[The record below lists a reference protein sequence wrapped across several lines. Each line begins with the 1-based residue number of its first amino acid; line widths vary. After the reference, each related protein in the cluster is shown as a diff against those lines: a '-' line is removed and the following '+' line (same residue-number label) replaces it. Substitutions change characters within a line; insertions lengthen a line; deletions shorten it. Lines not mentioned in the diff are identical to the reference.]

1 METNQVKTRKS
12 KGSNERTKTDAQG
25 REIPLRMVRPEILK
39 QDTVIRKT
47 LDRVKS
53 LHNRIKSD
61 KEKLFQELEGYLEFM
76 AEKHGLHWKGNAI
89 LLSFDEQYKVEI
101 RFKERIQFGV
111 ELQLAKQ
118 KIDECLKEWTSDS
131 NVNLRAIINEAF
143 QVDKKG
149 EIAKY
154 RILALRR
161 YNIKDA
167 TWKEAMELI
176 DQAINVTSTK
186 QYVAF
191 YERDA
196 AGNYQQIILNFS
208 AL

>member
-1 METNQVKTRKS
+1 
-12 KGSNERTKTDAQG
+12 
-25 REIPLRMVRPEILK
+25 
-39 QDTVIRKT
+39 
-47 LDRVKS
+47 
-53 LHNRIKSD
+53 
-61 KEKLFQELEGYLEFM
+61 
-76 AEKHGLHWKGNAI
+76 
-89 LLSFDEQYKVEI
+89 VEI

-118 KIDECLKEWTSDS
+118 KIDECLKEWTTDS
-131 NVNLRAIINEAF
+131 NINLRAIINEAF

-154 RILALRR
+154 RILGLRR
-161 YNIKDA
+161 YNIKDP

-196 AGNYQQIILNFS
+196 AGDYQQIILNFS

>member
-1 METNQVKTRKS
+1 METNTEKQTK
-12 KGSNERTKTDAQG
+12 ERMLVDGRG
-25 REIPLRMVRPEILK
+25 REIPAKVIDRDIIKRDAVVRKVVERAIRM
-39 QDTVIRKT
+39 
-47 LDRVKS
+47 
-53 LHNRIKSD
+53 H
-61 KEKLFQELEGYLEFM
+61 EKLEAEKHRITQELEDYLSEL
-76 AEKHGLHWKGNAI
+76 AKANNLEWKGNAI
-89 LLSFDEQYKVEI
+89 LFSFDESQKVEVRYKENI
-101 RFKERIQFGV
+101 RFGV

-161 YNIKDA
+161 YNIKDP

-176 DQAINVTSTK
+176 DKAIQVTSTK

-191 YERDA
+191 YQKDKDKSYE
-196 AGNYQQIILNFS
+196 QIILNFS
-208 AL
+208 AI